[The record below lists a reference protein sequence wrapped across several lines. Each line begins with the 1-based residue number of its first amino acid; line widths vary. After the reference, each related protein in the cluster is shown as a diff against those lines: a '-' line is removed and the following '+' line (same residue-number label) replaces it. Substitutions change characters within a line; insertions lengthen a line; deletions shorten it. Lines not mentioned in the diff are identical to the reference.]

1 MIKLTEKSSQQ
12 IIKLLKT
19 EAPLAKL
26 RMRVVGG
33 GCSGL
38 SYKLEFDA
46 NTPAANDK
54 IYEDFGISIIVDS
67 KSDFYL
73 DKALSFIIQ
82 NLKDLAA
89 VVVPFLY
96 NSPCRF
102 RHRLKVIFI
111 IF

>member
-73 DKALSFIIQ
+73 SGTTLDFDDGLNGQGFIFHNPKSKRSCGCGSSFSI
-82 NLKDLAA
+82 
-89 VVVPFLY
+89 
-96 NSPCRF
+96 
-102 RHRLKVIFI
+102 
-111 IF
+111 